1 MFGNKFLNIYSSIIL
16 IPLEFNFEIQI
27 CVLLDTLQSLINI
40 LLPFFIVSK
49 VLSDLKG
56 LKMK

>member
-16 IPLEFNFEIQI
+16 IPLELNFEIQI

-40 LLPFFIVSK
+40 LLPLFIVSK
-49 VLSDLKG
+49 VLSDLRASK
-56 LKMK
+56 